1 MSTIKKP
8 LNNKRT
14 RANSIKEIYR
24 LAEEEYPVLGRSFE
38 SSVLDEAGGPEE
50 TAQQLSEVQARR
62 LLEMHYIEYDDEAG
76 NINPDLIDHIHEQ
89 GGNHRD
95 ALTLLDFL
103 GY

>member
-24 LAEEEYPVLGRSFE
+24 LAEEEYPYRSFE

-50 TAQQLSEVQARR
+50 TAQQLTEAHARR
-62 LLEMHYIEYDDEAG
+62 LLKMHCIEYDDEAG

>member
-14 RANSIKEIYR
+14 RANFIKEIYR
-24 LAEEEYPVLGRSFE
+24 LAEEEYPYRSFE

-50 TAQQLSEVQARR
+50 TVQQLTEAEARR
-62 LLEMHYIEYDDEAG
+62 LLEMHYIEYTDEAG